1 MEGRTVQRFK
11 NILLSDDVRVERKAA
26 LERAVALA
34 RRNQAQL
41 TVVGIVEALPREL
54 RMITV
59 LNPSDLQ
66 EMVMEERREQ
76 LEHLIASIKHDD
88 LQVTAKVLFGTPF
101 LEIIREVLRN
111 KHDLVM
117 INAERKGRLN
127 ETLFGSTEMHLM
139 RKCPCPVWVTKS
151 TEPRQY
157 ERILAALDPDPSD
170 HEKTALNSKI
180 MDLATSLAHQEQ
192 SELHITHVW
201 GFKFETLLR
210 ARRGLSPEEVDKVG
224 ATMRGIREQW
234 LNELL
239 EKYTLK
245 DLNHQVHL
253 LKGEPEKL
261 IPELAKEK
269 RIDVIVMGTVCRT
282 GVEGF
287 LIGNTAEKVLHQVDC
302 SVLTVKPDRFVTP
315 VIQLDRERQMRA
327 A

>member
-1 MEGRTVQRFK
+1 MQRFK
-11 NILLSDDVRVERKAA
+11 NILLIDDVGVERKTA
-26 LERAVALA
+26 LERAVTLA

-59 LNPSDLQ
+59 LNPADLQ
-66 EMVMEERREQ
+66 EMVIEERREQ
-76 LEHLIASIKHDD
+76 LEHLISSIKHED
-88 LQVTAKVLFGTPF
+88 LQVTAKVLFGTAF

-117 INAERKGRLN
+117 MNATGKGRLN

-151 TEPRQY
+151 TESGQY
-157 ERILAALDPDPSD
+157 DRILAAVDPDPSD

-180 MDLATSLAHQEQ
+180 MELATSLAHLER
-192 SELHITHVW
+192 SELHIIYVW
-201 GFKFETLLR
+201 AFKFESLLR
-210 ARRGLSPEEVDKVG
+210 ARRGLSPHEVDQVR
-224 ATMRGIREQW
+224 ATLSETREQW
-234 LNELL
+234 MNELL
-239 EKYTLK
+239 EKYPLK
-245 DLNHQVHL
+245 DLEYQVHL

-269 RIDVIVMGTVCRT
+269 RIEVIVMGTVCRT

-302 SVLTVKPDRFVTP
+302 SVLTVKPDGFVTP
-315 VIQLDRERQMRA
+315 VKLH
-327 A
+327 